1 LQDPEQLLFADD
13 MSIRHQVI
21 RYGIVG
27 VASNAS
33 IYVLYLVLTAIG
45 MGPKLAM
52 SLLYMVG
59 VLQTFLFNR
68 SWTFRYV
75 GQRRAAFWRHVLLYA
90 AGYGLNFVLLT
101 MLVDTLHWSHKWV
114 MAGLVVLMAMFFFV
128 GQKFWVFRQSSVMN
142 ADG

>member
-1 LQDPEQLLFADD
+1 MSTNHFAQL
-13 MSIRHQVI
+13 V

-27 VASNAS
+27 LGTNALG
-33 IYVLYLVLTAIG
+33 YVLYLGLTALG

-59 VLQTFLFNR
+59 VLQTFVFNKA
-68 SWTFRYV
+68 WTFRYV
-75 GQRRAAFWRHVLLYA
+75 GQGRAAFWRHVILYA

-101 MLVDTLHWSHKWV
+101 MLVDTLHWPHQWV
-114 MAGLVVLMAMFFFV
+114 MAGLVVLMAVFFFV
-128 GQKFWVFRQSSVMN
+128 GQKFWVFRQSPVMN

>member
-1 LQDPEQLLFADD
+1 MLVADD
-13 MSIRHQVI
+13 MSIRNQLI

-33 IYVLYLVLTAIG
+33 IYVLYLVLTGIG

-59 VLQTFLFNR
+59 VLQTFVFNKA
-68 SWTFRYV
+68 WTFRYV
-75 GQRRAAFWRHVLLYA
+75 GQGRAAFWRHVILYA

-101 MLVDTLHWSHKWV
+101 MLVDTLNWPHQWV
-114 MAGLVVLMAMFFFV
+114 MAGLVVLMAVFFFV
-128 GQKFWVFRQSSVMN
+128 GQKFWVFRQSSVMT
-142 ADG
+142 AGG